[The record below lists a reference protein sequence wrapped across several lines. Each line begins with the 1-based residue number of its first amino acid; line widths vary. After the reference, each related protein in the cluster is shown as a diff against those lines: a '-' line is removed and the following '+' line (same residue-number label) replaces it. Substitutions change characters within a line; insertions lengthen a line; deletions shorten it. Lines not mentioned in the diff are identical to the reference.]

1 MTVEACPIE
10 FNHMTSRILDESANQ
25 YTRVHR
31 STLEAIW
38 GGGKSI
44 CQKLRIWN
52 NPLDRNYTMY
62 WMESQVGWV
71 VQGAI
76 PVRAWDGF
84 VRVRI
89 IQGAFSTFFKFY
101 QTFRACNFFQHILA
115 NSGFRLWYLAHFKEL
130 PELRLTTCSH
140 LLIFHFYYIKMFS
153 FLKFFYHFQWQGQLL
168 TNCNIF
174 ICKKFTFK
182 DRKC

>member
-1 MTVEACPIE
+1 MLPYQQSFSSSVPAK
-10 FNHMTSRILDESANQ
+10 FSWYRRS
-25 YTRVHR
+25 VHR

-52 NPLDRNYTMY
+52 NPLHRNYTIH
-62 WMESQVGWV
+62 WMESQFGWAV
-71 VQGAI
+71 RGAI
-76 PVRAWDGF
+76 RVRAWNGF

-89 IQGAFSTFFKFY
+89 LQGAFSTFFKFY

-115 NSGFRLWYLAHFKEL
+115 NSGFSLWYLAHFKEL

-140 LLIFHFYYIKMFS
+140 LLIFHFYYIKMIKNGQFFEVFLSFS
-153 FLKFFYHFQWQGQLL
+153 MARTTFNQL
-168 TNCNIF
+168 
-174 ICKKFTFK
+174 
-182 DRKC
+182 